1 MLIDSV
7 TESSQIHR
15 HSDMEMHEVPDE
27 TLSMSLETGPDEG
40 FSIETSMSTCSA
52 ADFCRRLMSGF
63 LSWEAATG
71 LDSMCTST
79 FPLG

>member
-1 MLIDSV
+1 
-7 TESSQIHR
+7 
-15 HSDMEMHEVPDE
+15 
-27 TLSMSLETGPDEG
+27 MSLETGPDEG